1 MLAAPMDDATN
12 LHCLIEIPKGSRNK
26 YEWDPELQA
35 IKLNRFLFSSVHY
48 PTDYGFITDTIGPH
62 GDALDALVCVSAA
75 TFPGCLIEVRP
86 VGVLRMTDEE
96 GQSDKLVCVPT
107 DDPDWEEVE
116 ELDDML
122 EPAAHRDRALLL
134 DVQAAGGQGRRHP
147 GLGRRG
153 RRRRGDRAGP
163 QALPGAEPV
172 ASVPLLSAR
181 GIVKSFGGRA
191 VLSELDLELADGAR
205 IGILG
210 PNGGGKSTLLR
221 ILAGAEHPDAGTV
234 TSRRGLVLAS
244 LPQIVEG
251 DDRAALA
258 TVLDARPELTA
269 LERELAQAE
278 QRLADPALAGDM
290 RKLERALA
298 NQERL
303 LARWGEIG
311 GERADSEARTHL
323 YALGLDDDALSRPTR
338 ELSGGQRK
346 LVALAAC
353 LARRPALLL
362 LDEPEAHLDMN
373 RRDALEQLIDGFD
386 GAVLI
391 VSHDRHLLDECVD
404 SIAELDR
411 GRIRIWPGA
420 YSAYTVA
427 RRLELERQQ
436 QQFVTQ
442 RKEIARLEEAVRR
455 FRHWAH
461 ITVNER
467 AAKQARVKQRQIDS
481 MEKIERPV
489 FERRKMALELR
500 SSARGGQRVVALEGA
515 DFAFGEDPVLLDVEL
530 VITRGERVGVV
541 GPNGA
546 GKTVLARVLAGELE
560 PRSGRRWVGPSIE
573 VGYLSQ
579 AAGDMP
585 GEQPV
590 IDALRAGRSMTEEAA
605 VRLLMRFLFDYEQI
619 RRPVATLSGGERTRL
634 AFLGL
639 MQDGPNCLVLD
650 EPTNHL
656 DIDSIEVLED
666 ALERFD
672 GTVVAVSHDRYFL
685 DRIADRIVHVADGA
699 VRSYEGGWSAN
710 AGVLS
715 DD

>member
-1 MLAAPMDDATN
+1 VLA
-12 LHCLIEIPKGSRNK
+12 
-26 YEWDPELQA
+26 
-35 IKLNRFLFSSVHY
+35 
-48 PTDYGFITDTIGPH
+48 
-62 GDALDALVCVSAA
+62 
-75 TFPGCLIEVRP
+75 
-86 VGVLRMTDEE
+86 
-96 GQSDKLVCVPT
+96 
-107 DDPDWEEVE
+107 
-116 ELDDML
+116 
-122 EPAAHRDRALLL
+122 
-134 DVQAAGGQGRRHP
+134 
-147 GLGRRG
+147 
-153 RRRRGDRAGP
+153 
-163 QALPGAEPV
+163 GA
-172 ASVPLLSAR
+172 
-181 GIVKSFGGRA
+181 
-191 VLSELDLELADGAR
+191 DLELAAGAR
-205 IGILG
+205 IGVLG

-221 ILAGAEHPDAGTV
+221 ILARDETPDAGTV

-251 DDRAALA
+251 DERTGLD
-258 TVLDARPELTA
+258 TVLDARPELAA

-278 QRLADPALAGDM
+278 RRLADPALAADLRAM
-290 RKLERALA
+290 ERALA

-303 LARWGEIG
+303 LARWGELG
-311 GERADSEARTHL
+311 GGSAEGEARGHAQT
-323 YALGLDDDALSRPTR
+323 LGLDDDALDRPTR

-353 LARRPALLL
+353 LARRPGLLL
-362 LDEPEAHLDMN
+362 LDEPEAHLDMA
-373 RRDALEQLIDGFD
+373 RRDALEQLIGDFD
-386 GAVLI
+386 GAVLM

-404 SIAELDR
+404 SIAELDG
-411 GRIRIWPGA
+411 GRVRIWPGA

-436 QQFVTQ
+436 QQWVTQ

-455 FRHWAH
+455 FRQWAH

-467 AAKQARVKQRQIDS
+467 AAKQARVKQRQIDA
-481 MEKIERPV
+481 MEKIDRPV
-489 FERRKMALELR
+489 LERRKMALELR
-500 SSARGGQRVVALEGA
+500 SAARGGQRVLALEAA
-515 DFAFGEDPVLLDVEL
+515 DFAFGEDPVLLDVDL
-530 VITRGERVGVV
+530 VVTRGERVGVV

-579 AAGDMP
+579 AGGIA
-585 GEQPV
+585 GEQVV
-590 IDALRAGRSMTEEAA
+590 IDALRGGRSLTEEAA

-619 RRPVATLSGGERTRL
+619 RRPVRTLSGGERTRL

-639 MQDGPNCLVLD
+639 MQDAPNCLVLD

-685 DRIADRIVHVADGA
+685 DRIADRILHVADGA

-710 AGVLS
+710 AGVLAAVA
-715 DD
+715 